1 LIIQEK
7 YEEVLKLAA
16 KFNLIEKENERQKQS
31 NYVPN
36 ISWSISLSRYMEGK
50 INSVRLLDEIKA
62 PLKDIQPTKN
72 QKQLMIKVIDTLSNN
87 LPEAFLK
94 LKSHI

>member
-1 LIIQEK
+1 M
-7 YEEVLKLAA
+7 LKIAG
-16 KFNLIEKENERQKQS
+16 KFNLIEKEKERQKQN

-50 INSVRLLDEIKA
+50 INSTRLLDEIKA
-62 PLKDIQPTKN
+62 PIIGIEPTTN
-72 QKQLMIKVIDTLSNN
+72 QQQLMIKVIDKLSKN

-94 LKSHI
+94 LKSYI